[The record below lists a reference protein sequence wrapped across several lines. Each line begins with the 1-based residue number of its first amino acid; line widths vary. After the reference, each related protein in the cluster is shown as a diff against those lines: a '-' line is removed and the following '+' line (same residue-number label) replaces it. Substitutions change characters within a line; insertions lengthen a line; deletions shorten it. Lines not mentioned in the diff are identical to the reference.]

1 MPILWNCSILL
12 VPNIFGTKDRFRG
25 RQFFHGWGWGDG
37 SGGNASDGEQW
48 GAADEAL
55 LSCPPLTSCC
65 AARFLTG
72 RGPIAVRGPG
82 GWGPLLYNMAIE
94 VYI

>member
-1 MPILWNCSILL
+1 MEDS
-12 VPNIFGTKDRFRG
+12 FSTD
-25 RQFFHGWGWGDG
+25 GDG
-37 SGGNASDGEQW
+37 EMVQAVMRAMGSDGEQW